1 MSDPIPTHERTTTV
15 NDNNTPD
22 WDGALAVKDEDGDV
36 WHRIPDGTYVTYPG
50 ESAAQVE
57 ASWGPVTVVTPAPAD
72 EPRTLTWHKDGTGCT
87 WDELVAEFREG
98 RQVERVDE
106 RNKVVSTHRGPLE
119 SGRGDV
125 WWIGGGVFSV
135 SRQIDVTSITVWLTE
150 VPASEAMAKEVD
162 R

>member
-57 ASWGPVTVVTPAPAD
+57 ASWGPVTVVTPAPDIA
-72 EPRTLTWHKDGTGCT
+72 RTLLFGEPTEAEVKAASLAVRHERAFMAAAAFGVPLNALPECA
-87 WDELVAEFREG
+87 ELIARAALKAAREA
-98 RQVERVDE
+98 R
-106 RNKVVSTHRGPLE
+106 
-119 SGRGDV
+119 
-125 WWIGGGVFSV
+125 
-135 SRQIDVTSITVWLTE
+135 
-150 VPASEAMAKEVD
+150 A
-162 R
+162 